1 MSDLNNTPKKA
12 FRPVLIT
19 EEKLKTNDVIDG
31 YLYFATDSRKIYLG
45 ENNEYLSM
53 GGNSGVYYGNRE
65 PLEGEEDLES
75 TEFNFIISLEI
86 EGDTVPNV
94 DDLILNTPDKS
105 FYRVRQVFAEDD
117 YLIGEKLA
125 IAGGSG
131 SGGSGSVTPGM
142 ARPTIQNLQSN
153 MKYYSASKP
162 ETMKIVFQGSSLSA
176 ENNYIDHVEY
186 QLGST
191 PIIDYTQ
198 YQFGEDIVFDFSKYI
213 DQLNTSGGNNTLT
226 VLIEDAF
233 QNRSQ
238 IGVSSKFLFYIL
250 NPVLKTN
257 EESILKVSSDAPGLQ
272 YTYIPTGGSAS
283 GSLERYLEVTIASS
297 ENPTNPI
304 YFNSKKFTSLNDE
317 LSISIDFSEFSATH
331 GTYILQ
337 AIYRVKV
344 VDTGDFIDS
353 NVLQHQVIYL
363 EEGNR
368 EPVLATS
375 FISGS
380 IQQYT
385 KYLMDYMIAD
395 GDVQQD
401 VNVAFYIENDSDERI
416 AILNKINTWDYTF
429 TKVGSYNIAVEYA
442 DRKWKLGLLT
452 VEEYSSEDI
461 PSIDESIP
469 ELYLT
474 PTGKKNTQSNKD
486 TWEWTNPHTKEV
498 YSAEFTNF
506 LWGNE
511 NGWIEDPDGEPAL
524 KLTNGAQLKIP
535 NYQPFKRDAKNG
547 FTIEVDFMFS
557 KVMDYNKP
565 LIHCLSRA
573 ADGTIATGFNINGQ
587 KATLNSNTYKATDDE
602 IDGEEGAGGVID
614 AGDMALQAFTQYFN
628 EDTRIH
634 LTYVIEKLGTIS
646 TGNYYFVYTYLNGV
660 LSGIMRMEA
669 NEGFSQNIN
678 DPAIFT
684 VDSTYADIY
693 LYSIR
698 TYTQALAPR
707 TVVNNYI
714 ADIGNI
720 DKKINLAKK
729 NDILNDSGVVSKKV
743 IDQLSVSLGVPYVV
757 FEGGIPIHKQ
767 FTKKKLIKEGFLDGY
782 PMSDVT
788 NYNLPVTKSDY
799 RLFSVGMY
807 ERDGNETKT
816 LMEVPISLENSSTGE
831 IVDNFDNIEEGTK
844 YWFNRGVQVYGQGT
858 SSMVYPVKNLRLRFM
873 NEKDYPTIYKGSCPV
888 EIVCFKADYMDSS
901 ASHNTQT
908 GNLVYD
914 LYNALGLKTPP
925 QKFAYKPYD
934 ITTAIKGYPII
945 CFYKD
950 YNNDNGKNDDYSD
963 GEYIYIGRYNFNM
976 DKATPEPFGFPGMA
990 HKTGKSTTDENGRTR
1005 EEVEVCGLLTEEV
1018 NGMTV
1023 LPLEEVENDDGT
1035 ISYEEVYQ
1043 DIAQCWEI
1051 LNNDTNSPTKFLTP
1065 DGNYSDYQSA
1075 LEATWADYYEDRY
1088 PDEIVGLYEDNEL
1101 ENEENAFYKDAL
1113 HDGLFRM
1120 STWVNSTATTELPPA
1135 DTKLE
1140 EVVYYLT
1147 LDDETPTEG
1156 VQYYDKNHEL
1166 VSVEKVNTTSIST
1179 NSTGETVLD
1188 PSKVS
1193 IDLNTF
1199 ENKVG
1204 QGNYNTYT
1212 FSYNENVWDL
1222 FYYDEKSQSGIS
1234 EQNVSLSD
1242 YGITLLSVS
1251 PEAGQSII
1259 IDYTYS
1265 YSNWIPGSLWEKH
1278 EYDNARYR
1286 LAKFK
1291 NEFTEYFDMDF
1302 SLFYYV
1308 LTLVLLMM
1316 DSRAKNM
1323 MLASW
1328 DTKIWYPIFYDMDT
1342 MLGVNN
1348 TGFNK
1353 FSYDTED
1360 DPEDKVFNGF
1370 DSVLWN
1376 NFRTCFY
1383 TEIAE
1388 FYSKLRDVMSLE
1400 KLLSAY
1406 NDNGADAWVENLHVK
1421 DAIYKYE
1428 RPYEQ
1433 GYYDGKDGKEIA
1445 PGAIS
1450 YLYAAQGKRSTHRS
1464 WWLKNRL
1471 GYLDSKYKPEAL
1483 GNEKPSQSE
1492 TFSFRA
1498 YALPA
1503 QQSSDAAQQCVKE
1516 VPANHKFNITALTN
1530 SYQSIF
1536 VGNIVYGPKYTKAGE
1551 TVAIGPDSPKH
1562 EVESYIL
1569 NPDLIA
1575 DLGDLSDKYLGSW
1588 NMPKNKLTELKFGR
1602 SSRSHPN
1609 TNYEKYYNSLLTNLN
1624 IGETTPYLRK
1634 LNIAR
1639 CIGLVSL
1646 DVSYCNKLEEIDA
1659 EGANNLTNITFP
1671 SDSILKEL
1679 YLPKSLQNI
1688 VIDNQPYLTTI
1699 EFDEIPAMTKIHL
1712 NNVDKYDSYQLAKK
1726 SFSPV
1731 ITDKGETKYNTVTY
1745 YLTGVNWVI
1754 DDFEDGATVD
1764 SIPLLESLIDIK
1776 SFVPEEG
1783 QSRATALTGTIT
1795 LKGDIHVDEFVIYER
1810 YKEYFPNIE
1819 FKYDIGEN
1827 GSLNEAVSVTFMSLE
1842 RGSEDNSVH
1851 YEVKASGDEDG
1862 DNLSVL
1868 VSAQGPNKVAMTAPK
1883 KNSTVESSFEFT
1895 GYWIYGETQ
1904 KYYDPAFF
1912 ADNTDVV
1919 HPTGAT
1925 SFEDTTPMVD
1935 MTFYPEY
1942 KTTPKKYEVT
1952 FHDPDGNVIPQE
1964 VASGGTPVN
1973 SWEVQYGELYDGP
1986 ILNYYYKDDSSLG
1999 EEETYFFKG
2008 WGTTRG
2014 ATDPVYVDPTNL
2026 EVKSNL
2032 NLYAYVEKI
2041 NVYNIPQHS
2050 RYKDMYYNYFD
2061 ISDSTISLKDEYKC
2075 VLKGKI
2081 IIPSQDENNNYLYTL
2096 GDFREGGDGGITHIY
2111 FMSDA
2116 QYTTIEKYA
2125 FSGNLSSDGG
2135 VNLFNSKIK
2144 KILLPSTITEIKDNA
2159 FESNFVLEDINWSN
2173 LTNLLKVGDGAFKTS
2188 NSSRGHCQVKIEELP
2203 ETLTYIGLSAFWYPS
2218 ESVVVTKIPTSVTYI
2233 GDSAFAFA
2241 PSVAV
2246 TEFGSRDNNIQMT
2259 ISSQAFY
2266 AVGKN
2271 ISSISDTLILNE
2283 SVVKVDSGA
2292 FGASGSDF
2300 GNIYTNIKTVY
2311 LRYGAENYNNQQFAG
2326 EDDPKSAF
2334 VNYIGLTNVE
2344 NIFNGEEGDIV
2355 V

>member
-19 EEKLKTNDVIDG
+19 EEQLKTNDVIDG
-31 YLYFATDSRKIYLG
+31 FLYFATDSRKIYLG
-45 ENNEYLSM
+45 DNDEYLSM
-53 GGNSGVYYGNRE
+53 GGNSGVYYGIRE
-65 PLEGEEDLES
+65 PEEGEEDLES
-75 TEFNFIISLEI
+75 TLFNFAISYQI
-86 EGDTVPNV
+86 EGDMIPNI

-105 FYRVRQVFAEDD
+105 FYRVREVFAEED
-117 YLIGEKLA
+117 YLIAEKLA

-131 SGGSGSVTPGM
+131 GGSGGGGGTAPGM
-142 ARPTIQNLQSN
+142 ARPTIQNLQTN
-153 MKYYSASKP
+153 AKYYSMNKP
-162 ETMKIVFQGSSLSA
+162 ELMKITFQGSSLSA

-186 QLGST
+186 SLNGT
-191 PIIDYTQ
+191 TIIDYTQ
-198 YQFGEDIVFDFSKYI
+198 YQFGDIISFDFSKYI
-213 DQLNTSGGNNTLT
+213 DKLNTSGGNNALT

-250 NPVLKTN
+250 NPSLKTN
-257 EESILKVSSDAPGLQ
+257 EDSILKVTSDAPGLQ

-283 GSLERYLEVTIASS
+283 GANTALEKYIEVSIASF
-297 ENPTNPI
+297 ENPTNAL
-304 YFNSKKFTSLNDE
+304 YFDSKKFTSLNDE

-331 GTYILQ
+331 GTYILN
-337 AIYRVKV
+337 AVYRVKII
-344 VDTGDFIDS
+344 DTGEFIDS
-353 NVLQHQVIYL
+353 NTLQHQIIYL
-363 EEGNR
+363 EAGNR

-375 FISGS
+375 FISET
-380 IQQYT
+380 IQQYS
-385 KYLMDYMIAD
+385 KYFMDYMIAD

-401 VNVAFYIENDSDERI
+401 INVTFYIENEADVRV
-416 AILNKINTWDYTF
+416 ATLNKVNVWDYTF
-429 TKVGSYNIAVEYA
+429 TKVGSYNISVEYA
-442 DRKWKLGLLT
+442 GKKWKLGLLT
-452 VEEYSSEDI
+452 VEEYSAEDI
-461 PSIDESIP
+461 PFIDESIP

-474 PTGKKNTQSNKD
+474 ATGKKNTQSNKD
-486 TWEWTNPHTKEV
+486 VWEWINPHTKAV
-498 YSAEFTNF
+498 YSAKFENF

-511 NGWIEDPDGEPAL
+511 NGWIEDSDGEPAL
-524 KLTNGAQLKIP
+524 KLTNGAKLTIP
-535 NYQPFKRDAKNG
+535 NYQPFARDAVNG
-547 FTIEVDFMFS
+547 FTIEIDFMFS
-557 KVMDYNKP
+557 KVMDYTKP
-565 LIHCLSRA
+565 LIYCLSHNS
-573 ADGTIATGFNINGQ
+573 DGSIMTGFNINGQ
-587 KATLNSNTYKATDDE
+587 KATLNSNTYKATSDK
-602 IDGEEGAGGVID
+602 IGGEEGAGGAID
-614 AGDMALQAFTQYFN
+614 AKDMALQAFTQYFN

-646 TGNYYFVYTYLNGV
+646 SGNYYFIYTYLNGV
-660 LSGIMRMEA
+660 LSGIMRMDA
-669 NEGFSQNIN
+669 NESFSQNIN

-684 VDSTYADIY
+684 IESNYADVY
-693 LYSIR
+693 LYSLR
-698 TYTQALAPR
+698 TYTTALAPR

-767 FTKKKLIKEGFLDGY
+767 FTKKELIKEGFLDGY

-831 IVDNFDNIEEGTK
+831 IVDNFDDIQEGTK

-858 SSMVYPVKNLRLRFM
+858 SSMVYPVKNLRLKFM
-873 NEKDYPTIYKGSCPV
+873 NEKDYPTIYEGSCPV

-914 LYNALGLKTPP
+914 LYSSLGLKTPP
-925 QKFAYKPYD
+925 QKFAHRPYD

-950 YNNDNGKNDDYSD
+950 YNNDNGKNDNYSD

-976 DKATPEPFGFPGMA
+976 DKATPEPFGFPGMY
-990 HKTGKSTTDENGRTR
+990 HKTGKTTTDENGRIR

-1023 LPLEEVENDDGT
+1023 LPLEEKTNDNGE
-1035 ISYEEVYQ
+1035 IYYEEVYQ
-1043 DIAQCWEI
+1043 DIAQCWEV

-1065 DGNYSDYQSA
+1065 DGNYSNYRDA
-1075 LEATWADYYEDRY
+1075 LEATWASYYEDRY
-1088 PDEIVGLYEDNEL
+1088 PDEIVGLWEDKEL
-1101 ENEENAFYKDAL
+1101 DNEENAFYKEAL
-1113 HDGLFRM
+1113 HNGLFRM
-1120 STWVNSTATTELPPA
+1120 SAWVNSTATTELPPA

-1140 EVVYYLT
+1140 EAVYYLT
-1147 LDDETPTEG
+1147 LDDDTPTEG
-1156 VQYYDKNHEL
+1156 VQYYNKNFEP
-1166 VSVEKVNTTSIST
+1166 VSVEKISIISVST
-1179 NSTGETVLD
+1179 NNIDGDNIDASN
-1188 PSKVS
+1188 VS
-1193 IDLNTF
+1193 VNLSSF

-1204 QGNYNTYT
+1204 KDEYNTYT
-1212 FSYNENVWDL
+1212 FSYSNEGWNL
-1222 FYYDEKSQSGIS
+1222 FYYDENLKEGVSV
-1234 EQNVSLSD
+1234 QNITLSD
-1242 YGITLLSVS
+1242 YGITIISET
-1251 PEAGQSII
+1251 PEIGQSII

-1265 YSNWIPGSLWEKH
+1265 YSNWLPDSLLEKH

-1291 NEFTEYFDMDF
+1291 NEFTQYFDMEF

-1342 MLGVNN
+1342 MLGINN

-1383 TEIAE
+1383 NEIAK
-1388 FYSKLRDVMSLE
+1388 FYSRLREYMNLE

-1406 NDNGADAWVENLHVK
+1406 NNNGADAWVENLHVR

-1450 YLYAAQGKRSTHRS
+1450 YLYAAQGKRSTHRA

-1483 GNEKPSQSE
+1483 GSEKPSQSD

-1503 QQSSDAAQQCVKE
+1503 QQNSDDAQECVKA

-1536 VGNIVYGPKYTKAGE
+1536 VGNIVYGPEYTEAGD
-1551 TVAIGPDSPKH
+1551 TVAIGPDTPKH

-1569 NPDLIA
+1569 NPELIA

-1588 NMPKNKLTELKFGR
+1588 NMPNNKLTELKFGR

-1609 TNYEKYYNSLLTNLN
+1609 TNYTKYYNSLLTNLN
-1624 IGETTPYLRK
+1624 IGTTTPYLRY

-1639 CIGLVSL
+1639 CIGLISL
-1646 DVSYCNKLEEIDA
+1646 DVSNCNKLEEIDA
-1659 EGANNLTNITFP
+1659 EGANNLTSITFP
-1671 SDSILKEL
+1671 SDSILKKL
-1679 YLPKSLQNI
+1679 YLPKSLTNI

-1699 EFDEIPAMTKIHL
+1699 EFDEIPSMSKIHL
-1712 NNVDKYDSYQLAKK
+1712 NNVSEYNSYPLAKK
-1726 SFSPV
+1726 SFEN
-1731 ITDKGETKYNTVTY
+1731 DQNTVTY
-1745 YLTGVNWVI
+1745 YFTNVNWII
-1754 DDFEDGATVD
+1754 DDFADGENVE
-1764 SIPLLESLIDIK
+1764 SIPILESLINVK
-1776 SFVPEEG
+1776 SFLPEAG
-1783 QSRATALTGTIT
+1783 QNRATALTGTIT
-1795 LKGDIHVDEFVIYER
+1795 LKGNIHVDEFVIYEK
-1810 YKEYFPNIE
+1810 YKKEFPNIE

-1827 GSLNEAVSVTFMSLE
+1827 GSLNSAINVTFMNLE
-1842 RGSEDNSVH
+1842 KDSEDNTIH
-1851 YEVKASGDEDG
+1851 YQVKASGDLTG
-1862 DNLSVL
+1862 ANLAKL
-1868 VSAQGPNKVAMTAPK
+1868 VSEEGPNGQAMGVPK
-1883 KNSTVESSFEFT
+1883 KNSTAESSFEFT
-1895 GYWIYGETQ
+1895 GYWIYGGTQ
-1904 KYYDPAFF
+1904 KYYNPAFF
-1912 ADNTDVV
+1912 TEDNVT
-1919 HPTGAT
+1919 HPSGAI
-1925 SFEDTTPMVD
+1925 SFEDEIPLID
-1935 MTFYPEY
+1935 MIFYPEY
-1942 KTTPKKYEVT
+1942 RTIPKKYEVT
-1952 FHDPDGNVIPQE
+1952 FHDPDGNVIQQE
-1964 VASGGTPVN
+1964 VASGGNPVN
-1973 SWEVQYGELYDGP
+1973 SWEVQYGDYYDGP
-1986 ILNYYYKDDSSLG
+1986 IKNYYYKDDSGLG

-2014 ATDPVYVDPTNL
+2014 ATAPIYVDPTNL

-2032 NLYAYVEKI
+2032 NLYAYIEKI

-2050 RYKDMYYNYFD
+2050 RYKEIYYNYFN
-2061 ISDSTISLKDEYKC
+2061 ISNSTISLKDEYKSI
-2075 VLKGKI
+2075 LKGKI
-2081 IIPSQDENNNYLYTL
+2081 ILPSYDKNNNYIYTI
-2096 GDFREGGDGGITHIY
+2096 GDFREGGEGGITHIY
-2111 FMSDA
+2111 FSSDA
-2116 QYTTIEKYA
+2116 QYTTIGKHA
-2125 FSGNLSSDGG
+2125 FSGDMSNESGIK
-2135 VNLFNSKIK
+2135 NLFAPKIIKIK
-2144 KILLPSTITEIKDNA
+2144 LPSTINTIDERA
-2159 FESNFVLEDINWSN
+2159 FYANNTVLDINWSN
-2173 LTNLLKVGDGAFKTS
+2173 LTNLLKISANSFGGTGSSEGDRRC
-2188 NSSRGHCQVKIEELP
+2188 NVQIEELP
-2203 ETLTYIGLSAFWYPS
+2203 ESLTYIGSSAFWRASSSVEITKAPS
-2218 ESVVVTKIPTSVTYI
+2218 SLIFI
-2233 GDSAFAFA
+2233 GNNAFSFA
-2241 PSVAV
+2241 PNVAI
-2246 TEFGSRDNNIQMT
+2246 TEFGVRDGQNQMT
-2259 ISSQAFY
+2259 IENGAFVF
-2266 AVGKN
+2266 AGEN
-2271 ISSISDTLILNE
+2271 IVNVSEVMIFNE
-2283 SVVKVDSGA
+2283 SVTQLGSGV
-2292 FGASGSDF
+2292 FNSNSY
-2300 GNIYTNIKTVY
+2300 GNKIKTIY
-2311 LRYGAENYNNQQFAG
+2311 LRYGAEKYNNEQFKD
-2326 EDDPKSAF
+2326 EDNPGIAV
-2334 VNYIGLTNVE
+2334 VNYIGLSGDT
-2344 NIFNGEEGDIV
+2344 ISIINGEEGDVELI
-2355 V
+2355 